1 MRDGKKEENE
11 MMTAHENSR
20 NQDLLSRWEAMRER
34 FAAHLRSRGWS
45 IADAED
51 LFGEAL
57 LKGMEKRENLA
68 NDDAAEAWFWQ
79 LANRLAIDESRR
91 RARQPSLKP
100 LDSVSPESLSIPAPL
115 DSDVC
120 CCSLHYLEKLP
131 ESAQEILKS
140 VDCDDEPVKEF
151 ARRVDIT
158 PNSASVRLFRARKAL
173 REKLLQACNTTSAV
187 ECMTCD
193 CDV

>member
-11 MMTAHENSR
+11 MMSAHEKSR

-45 IADAED
+45 TADAED

-57 LKGMEKRENLA
+57 LKGMDKSENLA
-68 NDDAAEAWFWQ
+68 SDDAAEAWFWQ

-91 RARQPSLKP
+91 RARQPLLKP
-100 LDSVSPESLSIPAPL
+100 LDSVSPESLATPAPL
-115 DSDVC
+115 DDQICS
-120 CCSLHYLEKLP
+120 CSLHYLEKLP
-131 ESAQEILKS
+131 ESSREILKS
-140 VDCDDEPVKEF
+140 IDCNDEPVKDY
-151 ARRVDIT
+151 ARRTDIT

-173 REKLLQACNTTSAV
+173 RAKLFDACNTTSAA

-193 CDV
+193 CEV